1 MRKAYCSR
9 WQPMADLHCFFAR
22 SAWAMTETLS
32 RQLETASSFTK
43 DRGFAS
49 IGLHLPKNSINFGGV
64 LRAAHCYGASLVAIS
79 GTRMR
84 RQYSDVSKAWRH
96 IPTVCTDSLHSVI
109 PYDAVPVA
117 IELMEGARP
126 LCDYVHPQRAFYVF
140 GPEDSSLGA
149 KVTDWCRDVV
159 YIPTNHCMNL
169 AATVN
174 VVLYDRLTK
183 MRKF

>member
-1 MRKAYCSR
+1 MCKAYSSK
-9 WQPMADLHCFFAR
+9 WQPVADLHCSLTR
-22 SAWAMTETLS
+22 STRAMTLTIS
-32 RQLETASSFTK
+32 RLETASSFTK

-49 IGLHLPKNSINFGGV
+49 IGLHFPKNSINFGGV

-84 RQYSDVSKAWRH
+84 RQHSDVSKAWRH
-96 IPTVCTDSLHSVI
+96 IPTVCTDDLHSVI
-109 PYDAVPVA
+109 PYDTAPVA
-117 IELMEGARP
+117 IELIEGARP

-149 KVTDWCRDVV
+149 KVIDWCRDVIYV
-159 YIPTNHCMNL
+159 PTNHCMNL
-169 AATVN
+169 AACCN

-183 MRKF
+183 TRRV

>member
-1 MRKAYCSR
+1 MIS
-9 WQPMADLHCFFAR
+9 
-22 SAWAMTETLS
+22 TLS

-49 IGLHLPKNSINFGGV
+49 VGLHSPKNSINFGGV

-84 RQYSDVSKAWRH
+84 RQHSDVSKAWRH
-96 IPTVCTDSLHSVI
+96 IPIVCTDDLHSVI

-117 IELMEGARP
+117 IELIEGAKP

-149 KVTDWCRDVV
+149 KVTDWCQDIIYV
-159 YIPTNHCMNL
+159 PTNHCMNL
-169 AATVN
+169 AACCN

-183 MRKF
+183 TRRV